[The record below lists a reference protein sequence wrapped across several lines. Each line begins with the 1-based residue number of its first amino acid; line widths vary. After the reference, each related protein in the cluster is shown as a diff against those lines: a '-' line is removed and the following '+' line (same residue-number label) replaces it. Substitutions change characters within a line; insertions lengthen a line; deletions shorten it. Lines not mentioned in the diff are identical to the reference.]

1 MSNRICLFLVAVA
14 MSMAGPMAGI
24 AGEKLPSGS
33 RADLLVIEKAK
44 RSLTAYSSGRPI
56 RTYRI
61 ALGRS
66 PIGAKE
72 REGDNRTPEGEF
84 IIDSRLEKSGYHRAL
99 HVSYPSPA
107 DRARAKAGGYQ
118 PGGAIMIHGIK
129 NGFGWLGGLHTGTDW
144 TLGCIAVTNPEIEE
158 LWRIVPIGTKVQIK
172 P

>member
-1 MSNRICLFLVAVA
+1 MSNRIRLFPVAVA
-14 MSMAGPMAGI
+14 VIMVGPIAGF
-24 AGEKLPSGS
+24 AGEKRPSGS
-33 RADLLVIEKAK
+33 RADLLVVEKAK
-44 RSLTAYSSGRPI
+44 RLLTVYASGKAI

-66 PIGAKE
+66 PLGAKE

-84 IIDSRLEKSGYHRAL
+84 IIDGRLGKSGYHRAL
-99 HVSYPSPA
+99 HVSYPRA
-107 DRARAKAGGYQ
+107 EDIARAKAGGYQ

-129 NGFGWLGGLHTGTDW
+129 NGFGWLGSLHTRSDW

-158 LWRIVPIGTKVQIK
+158 LWCIVPNGTRIQIK